1 MKIKDTFYWVLIAA
15 VFTFILYQKGIIL
28 ANFENVDAQTAYQYT
43 QDNNTTIVDVR
54 TKEELK
60 KDGMIAGAIHIPL
73 QTLAQNIGMLKPYHD
88 KKILVYCR
96 SGSRSV
102 SAGRTLSNAGFS
114 VYNLSGGIK
123 AWKAE
128 KLAIIR

>member
-1 MKIKDTFYWVLIAA
+1 MKTKDIFYWVLIAG
-15 VFTFILYQKGIIL
+15 VLTFILYQKGIIF
-28 ANFENVDAQTAYQYT
+28 ANFDNVDAKTAYQYT
-43 QDNNTTIVDVR
+43 QDDNTTILDVR

-73 QTLAQNIGMLKPYHD
+73 QVLSENINRLKDYHD

-102 SAGRTLSNAGFS
+102 SASHILSDAGFK
-114 VYNLSGGIK
+114 VYNLSGGIH
-123 AWKAE
+123 AWKAQ
-128 KLAIIR
+128 KLEVVH

>member
-1 MKIKDTFYWVLIAA
+1 MKNKDMFYWVLIAG
-15 VFTFILYQKGIIL
+15 VLTFILYQKGIIL
-28 ANFENVDAQTAYQYT
+28 ADFKNLDAKTAYQYT
-43 QDNNTTIVDVR
+43 QDNNTTILDVR

-60 KDGMIAGAIHIPL
+60 KDGMIAGAMHIPL
-73 QTLAQNIGMLKPYHD
+73 QVLSENINRLKDYHD

-102 SAGRTLSNAGFS
+102 TASRILTNAGFT
-114 VYNLSGGIK
+114 VYNLSGGIH

-128 KLAIIR
+128 KLEVVR